1 MSKEPDAVE
10 KPVEKLLMDKPSDF
24 RFQAAYNVYSSAW
37 DRNSAPDVRV
47 KLNAILTS
55 LSSNEIDYPTF
66 YREISQYRGEFS
78 LGYGRGERIQTQRK
92 SEFRRKEE
100 RRARNK
106 RHRR

>member
-10 KPVEKLLMDKPSDF
+10 KPVEKLLMDRPSDF
-24 RFQAAYNVYSSAW
+24 KFQAAYNVYSNVW
-37 DRNSAPDVRV
+37 DRNPTRDVRV
-47 KLNAILTS
+47 KLNAIMTS

-66 YREISQYRGEFS
+66 YREISEYRGELS
-78 LGYGRGERIQTQRK
+78 PGYGRGERIQTQRK